1 MAKWNDLMVREMELQ
16 GYAKSTI
23 ESYTREVKN
32 LVKFYMISP
41 DELETEDV
49 KAYLYHY
56 LKVNKVQYSTL
67 KISVSAIK
75 YFYSKCCV
83 KDIIVDNICFPK
95 QIKKIPILFS
105 RKEIKKMIDLSYGE
119 EALIY
124 MFAYS
129 VGMRIGEIVSLRY
142 LDLDMD
148 GMRIHIKT
156 AKGGKDRIVPLT
168 KDVKQSLLELKRWS
182 QHKDTDFIFLPLGKK
197 KKLKV
202 KQVRRWFARRKK
214 VCKIHKDQTLHSFR
228 HSFASHYL
236 EDGGNIMVI
245 KEILGHA
252 SLSSTIIYAR
262 LTKNYLDS
270 FCSPLELV
278 IQDKM

>member
-1 MAKWNDLMVREMELQ
+1 MSIWKDRMLREMELG

-23 ESYTREVKN
+23 ESYTREVRN
-32 LVKFYMISP
+32 LVKFHMVSP
-41 DELETEDV
+41 DKLETEDV
-49 KAYLYHY
+49 KAYLHHY

-67 KISVSAIK
+67 NVSVSAIK
-75 YFYSKCCV
+75 YFYSQCCV

-119 EALIY
+119 EELIY

-129 VGMRIGEIVSLRY
+129 VGMRIGEIVGLRY

-148 GMRIHIKT
+148 SMRIHIKN

-168 KDVKQSLLELKRWS
+168 KDVKERLLELKRWS
-182 QHKDTDFIFLPLGKK
+182 LHKETDFIFLPLGKK

-202 KQVRRWFARRKK
+202 KQVRRWFDRKK
-214 VCKIHKDQTLHSFR
+214 KLCNINKKQTLHSFR
-228 HSFASHYL
+228 HSFATHYL
-236 EDGGNIMVI
+236 EAGGNIMVI

-252 SLSSTIIYAR
+252 SLSSTLVYAR
-262 LTKNYLDS
+262 ITNNYLDS
-270 FCSPLELV
+270 FCSPLDLV
-278 IQDKM
+278 IKDEF